1 MTFDAAQLIPKYG
14 CHAMVD
20 MRQTFEKLQ
29 VGGNFKKKSRSVGQT
44 NGKWEEKDGDR
55 LKL

>member
-29 VGGNFKKKSRSVGQT
+29 VGGNFKRKSRNVGQT
-44 NGKWEEKDGDR
+44 NGKWEKNGDR